1 MVVKEFYRTREDGVN
16 LYRTYSDENFKI
28 RQIQT
33 DVLYD
38 EAIDVEDSIYTYEET
53 DIPIEDE
60 AEDGLTKVGE

>member
-1 MVVKEFYRTREDGVN
+1 MLVKEFYRKREDGVN

-33 DVLYD
+33 DTLYD